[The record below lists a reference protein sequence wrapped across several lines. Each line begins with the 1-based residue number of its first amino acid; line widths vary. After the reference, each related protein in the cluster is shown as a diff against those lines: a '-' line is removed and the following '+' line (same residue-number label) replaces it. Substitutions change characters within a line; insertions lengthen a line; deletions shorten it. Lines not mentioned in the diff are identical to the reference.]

1 MTKAA
6 NSTKRSE
13 KSNKSRKSRING
25 KRHIKQ
31 SLTFS
36 STDSSEEEQNVFPLK
51 VMLKLI
57 YKQKW
62 SFRHMFFFITYF
74 LERLCMIFFY
84 TAYAHSTKHKKRS
97 AVAIYDDIE
106 ETA

>member
-25 KRHIKQ
+25 KRHINQ

-51 VMLKLI
+51 VILKLI

-62 SFRHMFFFITYF
+62 SFRHMFFFFITYF
-74 LERLCMIFFY
+74 LERLCMIFFLY
-84 TAYAHSTKHKKRS
+84 SVCALDQAQKEKRRRN
-97 AVAIYDDIE
+97 IR
-106 ETA
+106 